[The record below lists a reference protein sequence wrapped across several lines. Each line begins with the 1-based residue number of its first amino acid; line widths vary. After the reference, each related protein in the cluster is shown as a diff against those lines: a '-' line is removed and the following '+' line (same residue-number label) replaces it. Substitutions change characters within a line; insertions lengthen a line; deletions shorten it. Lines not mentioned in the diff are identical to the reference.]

1 MSDTAIAK
9 TVEIDE
15 KKIVEFMNSSG
26 VGADLN
32 DGEKKQFIEVAK
44 AYQLNPFKREIYCIA
59 YGKGQYRKLSIIT
72 GYEVYLKRAERTGKL
87 NGWKVDI
94 AGTRKG
100 NDLRAIVTIHR
111 KDWTEP
117 FVHETYWVEYKQD
130 NRMWKG
136 KPITMIKKVAMAQAF
151 RLCFPDE
158 FGGMPYTSDELPD
171 EMTGYRDVSDTQEPE
186 KKPEKTEK
194 QEKTDNVKIGI
205 DDQFR
210 QSLKEQL
217 QGSVLLK
224 FITEEDRDAVIEK
237 AAGYSGENLQ
247 KYCQV
252 VSDHLYQLK
261 GGKPKK
267 EEAEDAEVEYEDPS
281 QQDFWDGEEIY

>member
-15 KKIVEFMNSSG
+15 KKVIEYMNASG
-26 VGADLN
+26 IGADLD

-44 AYQLNPFKREIYCIA
+44 AYQLNPFKREIYCVA
-59 YGKGQYRKLSIIT
+59 YNTKRGRKLSIIT

-94 AGTRKG
+94 AGTRKEG
-100 NDLRAIVTIHR
+100 NLRAIVTIHR

-117 FVHETYWVEYKQD
+117 FVHETYWAEYKQD
-130 NRMWKG
+130 NSMWNS

-158 FGGMPYTSDELPD
+158 FGGMPYTSDELSD
-171 EMTGYRDVSDTQEPE
+171 DMTEPRDVSQVEQEESAPKGKE
-186 KKPEKTEK
+186 DP
-194 QEKTDNVKIGI
+194 VKIGI

-210 QSLKEQL
+210 QSLREQL
-217 QGSVLLK
+217 QGSVLLQ
-224 FITEEDRDAVIEK
+224 FITEKDRDAVMEK
-237 AAGYSGENLQ
+237 AAGYSGESLQ
-247 KYCQV
+247 KYCQA

-267 EEAEDAEVEYEDPS
+267 QEEVEDAEVEYEDPA
-281 QQDFWDGEEIY
+281 QQDFFDPDTEIY